1 MVRFLINPAFE
12 PLPPAF
18 EPPVH
23 WVLISMLVVCRK
35 GANGIALICTLN
47 FSNILR
53 LFPFYVHH
61 SVSQVM
67 FLTKQHTTEKVYQID
82 GCLCNTLSQVAVVLH
97 EPKHYESTMSYRLT
111 HCSLR

>member
-1 MVRFLINPAFE
+1 MGRFLINPAFE

-61 SVSQVM
+61 TVSQVM
-67 FLTKQHTTEKVYQID
+67 FLTKQHTTEKF
-82 GCLCNTLSQVAVVLH
+82 T
-97 EPKHYESTMSYRLT
+97 K
-111 HCSLR
+111 

>member
-35 GANGIALICTLN
+35 GANGIALVCTLN

>member
-1 MVRFLINPAFE
+1 MVVASPHGEISYNPRFRTSAPRFRTSR
-12 PLPPAF
+12 PLGSNLDA
-18 EPPVH
+18 
-23 WVLISMLVVCRK
+23 CRLPQ

-82 GCLCNTLSQVAVVLH
+82 GCLCNTLSQVAVVCTNQSITKV
-97 EPKHYESTMSYRLT
+97 P
-111 HCSLR
+111 

>member
-1 MVRFLINPAFE
+1 MVVASPHGEISYKPRFRTSAPRFRTSR
-12 PLPPAF
+12 PL
-18 EPPVH
+18 
-23 WVLISMLVVCRK
+23 
-35 GANGIALICTLN
+35 G

-61 SVSQVM
+61 TVSQVM

>member
-18 EPPVH
+18 EPPAH

-82 GCLCNTLSQVAVVLH
+82 GCLCNTLSQVAVVCTNQSITKV
-97 EPKHYESTMSYRLT
+97 P
-111 HCSLR
+111 

>member
-1 MVRFLINPAFE
+1 MVRFLIN
-12 PLPPAF
+12 PAF

-61 SVSQVM
+61 TVSQVM

-82 GCLCNTLSQVAVVLH
+82 GCLCNT
-97 EPKHYESTMSYRLT
+97 
-111 HCSLR
+111 